1 MKRRD
6 FILLLGGAAAAW
18 PLTARTQQPGGMR
31 RIGVLMN
38 TAATDATSQSNL
50 AAFVQV
56 LAQLGWIERR
66 NIQIDVRWN
75 AADAALA
82 PAYSAQLIGLTPDV
96 ILTAST
102 VNLTS
107 LQHATSTVPIVF
119 VQVSDPVAQ
128 GFVSNLTR
136 PGGNLTGFST
146 YEFSI
151 GGKWVEFL
159 KQMVPELRHVA
170 VMENPDTSPQRKYWM
185 RAIEAAAASFDVDV
199 AAAPVRA
206 PTDIEAAVEGL
217 ARQPHGGLI
226 LPTDAFT
233 QFHRKLIIELA
244 LRHRIP
250 TIYPWRYIVADGG
263 LMSYGSQQ
271 QLVDQY
277 RQAAAYVDR
286 ILKGAKPGDLPVQ
299 LASDYRMVINLKTAR
314 ALGLE
319 VPPMLLARAD
329 EVIE

>member
-1 MKRRD
+1 MRRRE
-6 FILLLGGAAAAW
+6 FVTLVGGAAAWSQA
-18 PLTARTQQPGGMR
+18 ARAQQAAGVR

-38 TAATDATSQSNL
+38 AAATDATSQSNL

-56 LAQLGWIERR
+56 LAQLGWIEER
-66 NIQIDVRWN
+66 NIQLHVRWN

-82 PAYSAQLIGLTPDV
+82 RIYSAQLIGLTPDV

-102 VNLTS
+102 TNLTN

-136 PGGNLTGFST
+136 PGRNLTGFSS

-159 KQMVPELRHVA
+159 KQMVPALRRVA
-170 VMENPDTSPQRKYWM
+170 VMENPDTSPQSKYWM
-185 RAIEAAAASFDVDV
+185 RAIEGAAASFGVDV
-199 AAAPVRA
+199 VATPVRA
-206 PTDIEAAVEGL
+206 PTDIEGAVEGF

-244 LRHRIP
+244 VRHRVP
-250 TIYPWRYIVADGG
+250 TIYPWRYIVAEGG

-271 QLVDQY
+271 ELVDQY

-299 LASDYRMVINLKTAR
+299 LASDYRLVINLKTAR
-314 ALGLE
+314 VLGLD

-329 EVIE
+329 EAIE